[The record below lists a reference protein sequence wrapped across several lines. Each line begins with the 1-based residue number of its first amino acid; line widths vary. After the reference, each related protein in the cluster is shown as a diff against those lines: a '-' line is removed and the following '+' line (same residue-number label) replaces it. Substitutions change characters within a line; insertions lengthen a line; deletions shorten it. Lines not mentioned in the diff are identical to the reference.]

1 MASYEEMS
9 EISPDQVSVE
19 QLKQEMPACE
29 AFAHEDFELHD
40 SIDELLEKPDI
51 NRTTF
56 LWQIESSLAGED
68 MEDWEKED
76 TSWCCLPAHWQQLL
90 NAKLSEHHSFVQDA
104 EAFWLHRQEKFGED
118 DVKTKNALEKYQR
131 AKSGEGSVSVILI
144 SKSTGKEMGQKVY
157 QRCVLKKDGEFQV
170 AVSHHVVAF
179 KLNMMDLTLEELSNP
194 PVTRNLRIV
203 SVTGRSREIQEVRL
217 HLNLLSLNQSHL
229 MGAGSFGECK
239 AAASSSASK
248 DVSNQKGQKEEQ
260 DGIDKELAALDE
272 GECDMENAE
281 DGMVVD
287 DHAQGGQQNAEEVG
301 GDGVGP
307 SLLPG
312 CGYECMCVCM
322 CVSLQK

>member
-1 MASYEEMS
+1 M
-9 EISPDQVSVE
+9 
-19 QLKQEMPACE
+19 
-29 AFAHEDFELHD
+29 
-40 SIDELLEKPDI
+40 
-51 NRTTF
+51 
-56 LWQIESSLAGED
+56 
-68 MEDWEKED
+68 
-76 TSWCCLPAHWQQLL
+76 
-90 NAKLSEHHSFVQDA
+90 
-104 EAFWLHRQEKFGED
+104 
-118 DVKTKNALEKYQR
+118 KTKNALEKYQR

-229 MGAGSFGECK
+229 MGAGSFGECN

-301 GDGVGP
+301 GDGIGP
-307 SLLPG
+307 SLLSG

-322 CVSLQK
+322 CKFGKVKITYQQKGL